1 MSWFAHAMDSEIA
14 AVVCVFDLP
23 CSGIGTYPH
32 ILLTIVEQAYIDRII
47 NYSGN
52 MEQDIA

>member
-14 AVVCVFDLP
+14 AVVCIFDLP
-23 CSGIGTYPH
+23 CSGIGAYPH